1 MAITLPENFEYVTA
15 GLVSTVWVLLYQTM
29 TVSKHRK
36 AAGVKYPQAYADKA
50 EAEASLAAKKF
61 NCAQRAHQNTLES
74 IPPLYVSALITALK
88 YPIPAAVGLGL
99 WSVSRI
105 AYTAG
110 YTSGDPA
117 KRNTRGAW
125 LGSLSTFGFLL
136 TSTYLVGHT
145 LVTKHF

>member
-61 NCAQRAHQNTLES
+61 NCAQRAHQNTLEN

-117 KRNTRGAW
+117 KVSISKSATT
-125 LGSLSTFGFLL
+125 SLLL
-136 TSTYLVGHT
+136 TDSLEEHPRSLARLAVY
-145 LVTKHF
+145 FR